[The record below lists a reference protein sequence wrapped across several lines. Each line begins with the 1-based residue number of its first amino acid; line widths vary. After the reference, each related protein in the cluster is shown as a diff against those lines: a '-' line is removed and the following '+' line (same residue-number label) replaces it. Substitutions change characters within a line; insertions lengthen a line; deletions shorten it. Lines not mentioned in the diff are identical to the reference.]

1 LQTELK
7 IIYQGKRALI
17 YVPDWGRYPKILEEI
32 EKQYPFDYDQLEE
45 LFEFF
50 CNEDDIRDPS
60 KFRPEGDKIY
70 TFKTGNVR
78 LYGFFLDGH
87 VPKAFVITNWFKK
100 GSKKVQQQEKDNST
114 KRRKEIL
121 KNLGVE

>member
-1 LQTELK
+1 MKTELK

-17 YVPDWGRYPKILEEI
+17 YIPAWGRYLRILDEI
-32 EKQYPFDYDQLEE
+32 ENLYPFDYDQLEE

-60 KFRPEGDKIY
+60 KFRSEGDKIY

-78 LYGFFLDGH
+78 LYGFFLEGH

-100 GSKKVQQQEKDNST
+100 GSNKVQQQEKENAV
-114 KRRKEIL
+114 KRRIEIL